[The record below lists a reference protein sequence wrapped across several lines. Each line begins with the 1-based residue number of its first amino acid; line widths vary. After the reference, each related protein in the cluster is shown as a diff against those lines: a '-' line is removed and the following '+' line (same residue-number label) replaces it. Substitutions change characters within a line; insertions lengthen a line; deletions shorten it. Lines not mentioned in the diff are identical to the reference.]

1 LIGLKCRA
9 NCSVIIDVIG
19 HRVEYGWEGHEG
31 YEGWI
36 KALLLSRVGQ
46 SGSGKIAVLLHPII
60 GIDNLLRVSG
70 GRANLREQGV
80 RIERDR
86 REQLFQL
93 LAAGHILGMS
103 HPTDKEK
110 TCAPAEQ
117 TRNSMSQHLT
127 SPQLS

>member
-9 NCSVIIDVIG
+9 NRSVIIDVLG
-19 HRVEYGWEGHEG
+19 HRIEYGWEGHER
-31 YEGWI
+31 YEGRI
-36 KALLLSRVGQ
+36 KALLLGRIGQ
-46 SGSGKIAVLLHPII
+46 CGSGEIAVLLHPII
-60 GIDNLLRVSG
+60 GIDNLLRVSR
-70 GRANLREQGV
+70 GRANLREQGI

-93 LAAGHILGMS
+93 IAARHILGMS

-117 TRNSMSQHLT
+117 TRNST
-127 SPQLS
+127 S